1 MQQQQVVGGAI
12 LIAAVLA
19 AACAEN
25 TGTMADPVNPG
36 VAGMTAS
43 PGGSGAMAG
52 TMAAGTGASGRGA
65 AGTSAGG
72 GGSAAGAGGGG
83 AGVGNAAGASGTGT
97 AGMMDTGEAGM
108 MAVGGAG
115 GAAGAAGMMGGG
127 MGTCCA
133 GGDCLCRPPEPMGLT
148 NDEGP
153 FATDSYDLQG
163 VGCVYYPTDAEPPFA
178 AVAISDGFGGSGG
191 CGRTQTDGWGP
202 FYASYGIVAMIV
214 ETGSGD
220 QPGQRGNALLEGIAG
235 FKAENEKSGSP
246 LFGKLAGRYGTSGFS
261 MGGGGTTYAAQED
274 STLRTSVGLMAW
286 GPVRS
291 GIMVPSLFICG
302 ASDGIASCGA
312 HSEGAYAG
320 ISGDTP
326 KAIITVSGGHVGQPS
341 AGGGD
346 SGATALAFQ
355 KYFLEGDERWKPIL
369 LMADFD
375 DSTIM

>member
-1 MQQQQVVGGAI
+1 MQQHRSVESGGVI

-19 AACAEN
+19 AACAED
-25 TGTMADPVNPG
+25 TGMMADPVN
-36 VAGMTAS
+36 AGGAGTMAAR
-43 PGGSGAMAG
+43 GGAGGLAG

-72 GGSAAGAGGGG
+72 SGSAAGSGSAGT
-83 AGVGNAAGASGTGT
+83 GNAGGASGTGT
-97 AGMMDTGEAGM
+97 AGMMDMGEAGM
-108 MAVGGAG
+108 MAVAGAGGEAGGAG
-115 GAAGAAGMMGGG
+115 MI
-127 MGTCCA
+127 GTGSCCA
-133 GGDCLCRPPEPMGLT
+133 GGDCLCREPEPTGLT
-148 NDEGP
+148 NDDGP

-163 VGCVYYPTDAEPPFA
+163 IGCVYYPTDAEPPFA

-235 FKAENEKSGSP
+235 FKAENEKSDSP

-274 STLRTSVGLMAW
+274 SSLRSSVGLMAW

-302 ASDGIASCGA
+302 ASDGIASCGS

-326 KAIITVSGGHVGQPS
+326 KAIITVSGSHVGQPS

-355 KYFLEGDERWKPIL
+355 KYFLDGDERWKPIL

-375 DSTIM
+375 DTTIN